1 MVVGNYSANFIN
13 DTTTSAIMSGLFNN
27 VGGSW
32 FMTIM
37 LIVIFLIVIAL
48 ILRIPMELTAIVVFP
63 FLLVCGAYLPDL
75 YAVVGVFLIYL
86 GVLMANNW
94 FIKN

>member
-1 MVVGNYSANFIN
+1 MVVGNISANFIN
-13 DTTTSAIMSGLFNN
+13 DTTTSAIMQGLFVN

-63 FLLVCGAYLPDL
+63 FLLVCWAYIPDL
-75 YAVVGVFLIYL
+75 YAITGVFLIYL